1 MDARRARPFLQQQ
14 DGALNGTWN
23 VTVYSNGNRNGGS
36 APGEQKDCSA
46 KKNFKKFRY
55 VKLISMET
63 PSSSDDSCDSFA
75 SDNFANTKPKFR
87 SDISEEL
94 ANVFYEDSDNESFCG
109 FSESEVQDVLDHCG
123 FLQKPR
129 PDVTNELASIFHADS
144 DDESFCG
151 FSESEIQD
159 GMRLQANREGC
170 RTRSQCTRSG
180 PLRVAMKFPTRSTR
194 GAASKRTVPPEPPEN
209 SVTDSNSDSEDES
222 GMNFLEKRALNI
234 KQNKAMLA
242 KLMSELE
249 SFPGSF
255 PGRRS
260 LPGPSSRPKTPRRR
274 TFPGVACRRNPE
286 RRARPLTRSRSRVL
300 GSLRDLPTEE
310 EEEEEEEDKYML
322 VRKRKSMVGYMN
334 EDDMPRSRR
343 PGPMTLPHVVR
354 PVDEITEEEL
364 ENICNNSREKIYN
377 RSLGSTCHQCRQK
390 TIDTKT
396 NCRNPECWGVRGQF
410 CGPCL
415 RNRYGEEVRDALLD
429 PNWHC
434 PPCRGICNCSF
445 CRQRDGRCA
454 TGVLVYLAKYH
465 GFGNVHAY
473 LKSLKQEFEMQ
484 G

>member
-1 MDARRARPFLQQQ
+1 MDARRVRPK
-14 DGALNGTWN
+14 
-23 VTVYSNGNRNGGS
+23 NRRV
-36 APGEQKDCSA
+36 

-63 PSSSDDSCDSFA
+63 SSSSDDSCDSFA
-75 SDNFANTKPKFR
+75 SDNFANT
-87 SDISEEL
+87 
-94 ANVFYEDSDNESFCG
+94 
-109 FSESEVQDVLDHCG
+109 
-123 FLQKPR
+123 KPR

-159 GMRLQANREGC
+159 GMRLQPDRAGC
-170 RTRSQCTRSG
+170 RTRSQCRHPG
-180 PLRVAMKFPTRSTR
+180 PLRVAMKFPTRNTR
-194 GAASKRTVPPEPPEN
+194 RAANKKAAPPEPSEN
-209 SVTDSNSDSEDES
+209 SVTDSNSDSEDEN
-222 GMNFLEKRALNI
+222 GLNFLEKRALNI

-249 SFPGSF
+249 SFPGAF
-255 PGRRS
+255 PGRHS
-260 LPGPSSRPKTPRRR
+260 LPGPSSQPKTPRRR
-274 TFPGVACRRNPE
+274 TFPGVTSRRNPE
-286 RRARPLTRSRSRVL
+286 RRARPLTRSRSRIL
-300 GSLRDLPTEE
+300 GSLSSLPV

-322 VRKRKSMVGYMN
+322 VRKRKSMDGYMN
-334 EDDMPRSRR
+334 EDDMPRGRR
-343 PGPMTLPHVVR
+343 PGSMTLPHVIR
-354 PVDEITEEEL
+354 PVEEITEDEL
-364 ENICNNSREKIYN
+364 ENICNSSREKIYS

-415 RNRYGEEVRDALLD
+415 RNRYGEEVKDALLD

-434 PPCRGICNCSF
+434 PPCRRICNCSF

-473 LKSLKQEFEMQ
+473 LKSLKHEFEMQ
-484 G
+484 A

>member
-1 MDARRARPFLQQQ
+1 MRAPDFVL
-14 DGALNGTWN
+14 L
-23 VTVYSNGNRNGGS
+23 
-36 APGEQKDCSA
+36 EQKDRRV
-46 KKNFKKFRY
+46 KNFKKFRY
-55 VKLISMET
+55 MKLISMET
-63 PSSSDDSCDSFA
+63 SSSSDDSCDSFA

-159 GMRLQANREGC
+159 GMRLQADGAGC
-170 RTRSQCTRSG
+170 RTRSQRRLSG
-180 PLRVAMKFPTRSTR
+180 QLRVAMKFPTRSTR
-194 GAASKRTVPPEPPEN
+194 GAANKRAAAPEPSEN
-209 SVTDSNSDSEDES
+209 LVTDSNSDSEDEN

-249 SFPGSF
+249 SFPGCF

-260 LPGPSSRPKTPRRR
+260 LPGPGPRPKTPRRR

-300 GSLRDLPTEE
+300 RSLGALPMEE

-322 VRKRKSMVGYMN
+322 VRKRKPVDGYMN
-334 EDDMPRSRR
+334 EDDVPRSRR
-343 PGPMTLPHVVR
+343 PGSMSLPHIIR
-354 PVDEITEEEL
+354 PVEEITEEEL
-364 ENICNNSREKIYN
+364 ENICSSSRDKIYN

-434 PPCRGICNCSF
+434 PPCRRICNCSF

-484 G
+484 A

>member
-1 MDARRARPFLQQQ
+1 MEARRTRQK
-14 DGALNGTWN
+14 ALKVKNLKN
-23 VTVYSNGNRNGGS
+23 V
-36 APGEQKDCSA
+36 
-46 KKNFKKFRY
+46 RY
-55 VKLISMET
+55 MKLISMET
-63 PSSSDDSCDSFA
+63 SSSSDDSCDSFA
-75 SDNFANTKPKFR
+75 SDNFANTKP
-87 SDISEEL
+87 
-94 ANVFYEDSDNESFCG
+94 G
-109 FSESEVQDVLDHCG
+109 
-123 FLQKPR
+123 

-159 GMRLQANREGC
+159 GMRLQLDREGC
-170 RTRSQCTRSG
+170 RTRSQCRHPG
-180 PLRVAMKFPTRSTR
+180 PLRVAMKFPARNTRRSATKK
-194 GAASKRTVPPEPPEN
+194 AVPSKPSEN
-209 SVTDSNSDSEDES
+209 SANDSQSDSEEEED

-249 SFPGSF
+249 SFPGIFS
-255 PGRRS
+255 GRHS
-260 LPGPSSRPKTPRRR
+260 LPGHRSKGSKPPRRR
-274 TFPGVACRRNPE
+274 TFPGVASRRNPE
-286 RRARPLTRSRSRVL
+286 RRARPLTRSRSRIL
-300 GSLRDLPTEE
+300 GSSGALPTEE

-322 VRKRKSMVGYMN
+322 VRRRKSVDGYMN
-334 EDDMPRSRR
+334 DDDMPRGRR
-343 PGPMTLPHVVR
+343 PGSMTLPHIIR
-354 PVDEITEEEL
+354 PVEEVTEEEIK
-364 ENICNNSREKIYN
+364 NICGNSREKIYN

-396 NCRNPECWGVRGQF
+396 NCRNPDCWGIRGQF

-415 RNRYGEEVRDALLD
+415 RNRYGEEVKDALLD

-484 G
+484 A

>member
-1 MDARRARPFLQQQ
+1 MDARRVL
-14 DGALNGTWN
+14 
-23 VTVYSNGNRNGGS
+23 
-36 APGEQKDCSA
+36 QKDHRG
-46 KKNFKKFRY
+46 KRNFKKFSY

-63 PSSSDDSCDSFA
+63 SSSSDDSCDSFA

-123 FLQKPR
+123 FLQKTR
-129 PDVTNELASIFHADS
+129 PDVTNKLASIFHADS

-159 GMRLQANREGC
+159 GMRLQSDRAGC
-170 RTRSQCTRSG
+170 RTRSQSRRAG
-180 PLRVAMKFPTRSTR
+180 PLRVAMKFPARNTR
-194 GAASKRTVPPEPPEN
+194 GAASKRAAAPAPPEK
-209 SVTDSNSDSEDES
+209 SVADSNSDSEDEN

-242 KLMSELE
+242 KLMAELE

-255 PGRRS
+255 PGRHS
-260 LPGPSSRPKTPRRR
+260 LPGPRSQPKTPRRR
-274 TFPGVACRRNPE
+274 TFPGVTSRRNPD
-286 RRARPLTRSRSRVL
+286 RKARPLTRSRSRIL
-300 GSLRDLPTEE
+300 GSRGALPTEE
-310 EEEEEEEDKYML
+310 EEAEEEDKYML
-322 VRKRKSMVGYMN
+322 VRKRKTMDGYLN
-334 EDDMPRSRR
+334 DDDMPRGRR
-343 PGPMTLPHVVR
+343 PGSMTLPHVIR
-354 PVDEITEEEL
+354 PVEEITEEEL
-364 ENICNNSREKIYN
+364 ENICNNSREKIYS

-415 RNRYGEEVRDALLD
+415 RNRYGEEVKDALLD

-434 PPCRGICNCSF
+434 PPCRRICNCSF

-484 G
+484 A